1 MAVKEVNI
9 NGKVRRVIV
18 VEVGGA
24 LALIVATPITI
35 ITISCCIRFYTT
47 RFHTTRFYI
56 ISKAIGKGIVVYKRN
71 YILGGFN

>member
-1 MAVKEVNI
+1 VAVKEVNI
-9 NGKVRRVIV
+9 NGKVGRVIV

-35 ITISCCIRFYTT
+35 ITASYYT
-47 RFHTTRFYI
+47 RLHTTRFCVT
-56 ISKAIGKGIVVYKRN
+56 SKSIGKGVVVYRRD